1 VTYLLDTHVWVWW
14 NVAPDRLSRKASA
27 LLSDPAQYDELLLAS
42 ISLWELC
49 KLLEKGR
56 LGINAAPQEW
66 MKEALDMPK
75 LRLAELSPSVAY
87 QSTVLPGEFHDDPAD
102 QIIVATAREHEATLI
117 TKDARIRKYSHVRA
131 LW

>member
-1 VTYLLDTHVWVWW
+1 MTYLLDTHVWVWW
-14 NVAPDRLSRKASA
+14 NVAPERLSRKAAA
-27 LLSDPAQYDELLLAS
+27 LLSDPEQYEELLLAS

-66 MKEALDMPK
+66 MREALNMPK
-75 LRLAELSPSVAY
+75 LRVSELTPSIAY
-87 QSTVLPGEFHDDPAD
+87 QSTVLPGSYHDDPAD

-117 TKDARIRKYSHVRA
+117 TKDARMRRYPHVRA

>member
-1 VTYLLDTHVWVWW
+1 
-14 NVAPDRLSRKASA
+14 VAPDRLSRKASA